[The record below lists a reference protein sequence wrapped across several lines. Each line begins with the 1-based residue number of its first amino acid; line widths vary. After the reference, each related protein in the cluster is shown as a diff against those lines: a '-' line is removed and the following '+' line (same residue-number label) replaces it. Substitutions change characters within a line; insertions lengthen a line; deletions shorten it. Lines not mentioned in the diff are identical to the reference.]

1 MITVND
7 KEVELIKPSGRAVEN
22 ITHTPEA
29 YNEHFTRKFDEIIN
43 ETQHYLHLR
52 FKDFEEEPLNGKV
65 KLFDFE
71 VWPALIKGSDELQ
84 KFGFEQVKKA
94 AKYYCLNYIITAEE
108 KSLAIK
114 H

>member
-43 ETQHYLHLR
+43 QTQHYLHLR

-71 VWPALIKGSDELQ
+71 VWPALLKGSDELQ
-84 KFGFEQVKKA
+84 KFDFKEVKNA
-94 AKYYCLNYIITAEE
+94 AKYYCSHNISTAEE
-108 KSLAIK
+108 KLLTIK